1 VRRGS
6 YASSLQPALGRLR
19 EATSALV
26 SRRFT
31 GSAVYFSGS
40 DNPVTPDL
48 EQVIPT
54 VVLGW
59 ERRLT
64 RRTNG
69 ILQLYASPSVV
80 QGSALDELTA
90 DKYLLS
96 LGFQTRRG
104 GWFYRYAL
112 TENLQNFSNTPDVGV
127 TFSVARVM
135 FGR

>member
-1 VRRGS
+1 M
-6 YASSLQPALGRLR
+6 
-19 EATSALV
+19 
-26 SRRFT
+26 
-31 GSAVYFSGS
+31 
-40 DNPVTPDL
+40 TPDL

-64 RRTNG
+64 RRTNA
-69 ILQLYASPSVV
+69 ILQLYASPSVI
-80 QGSALDELTA
+80 QDSELDELTA

-104 GWFYRYAL
+104 EWFYRFAL

-127 TFSVARVM
+127 TLSLARVV
-135 FGR
+135 FGK